1 MPELHSGSKPGLSR
15 LRVQHPAA
23 ELPSCTIVVINNFIL
38 IDKEISVL
46 NTQNTQSTSSTLL
59 SQSQY
64 VVNLRYQKYVRY

>member
-46 NTQNTQSTSSTLL
+46 NHNTQSTSSTLL